1 MIKEWYKDW
10 FSSKDYLDVYRHRNS
25 EDTQRL
31 VNLILSKV
39 DLKLNAKVLDAAC
52 GAGRHA
58 IKFAEKGFNVTAF
71 DLSKTLLQI
80 GIDESRNRNV
90 SIDFQNSDIRTFT
103 SNFKFDLI
111 LSLFTSFGYFETDE
125 ENFIFPKNAY
135 YMLNENGYYILDFL
149 NKKFVE
155 QNLVKESERK
165 INEKEIVEN
174 RFIKNDRVVKRISIR
189 EDNENNEYIES
200 VKLYSYDQLEEK
212 FMSVGYNVVNV
223 FGDYF
228 GNPFN
233 NESSER
239 CIIFFQK

>member
-1 MIKEWYKDW
+1 MFTVTEILKILKD
-10 FSSKDYLDVYRHRNS
+10 
-25 EDTQRL
+25 L

-80 GIDESRNRNV
+80 GIDEARNRNI

-135 YMLNENGYYILDFL
+135 NMLNENGHYILDYL
-149 NKKFVE
+149 NKNFVR
-155 QNLVKESERK
+155 SK
-165 INEKEIVEN
+165 I
-174 RFIKNDRVVKRISIR
+174 
-189 EDNENNEYIES
+189 
-200 VKLYSYDQLEEK
+200 
-212 FMSVGYNVVNV
+212 
-223 FGDYF
+223 
-228 GNPFN
+228 
-233 NESSER
+233 
-239 CIIFFQK
+239 